1 MISKNEFQS
10 LCGKHLIDV
19 GIALE
24 NPNIQGLLFFTK
36 VTKKNKD
43 EILWELEQTLKEEF

>member
-1 MISKNEFQS
+1 MAKYNNNELKIGFWFYA

-24 NPNIQGLLFFTK
+24 NEELIKLL
-36 VTKKNKD
+36 KNKAD
-43 EILWELEQTLKEEF
+43 YKTIDKFLLEQF

>member
-1 MISKNEFQS
+1 MNKFDFHA

-24 NPNIQGLLFFTK
+24 NEELIKLL
-36 VTKKNKD
+36 KD
-43 EILWELEQTLKEEF
+43 RANYQTIENFLIENF

>member
-1 MISKNEFQS
+1 MNKFNFYA

-24 NPNIQGLLFFTK
+24 NEELIKLL
-36 VTKKNKD
+36 KD
-43 EILWELEQTLKEEF
+43 KANYKTIENFLIENF